1 MMTNLHDLNK
11 RGQSIWYDNI
21 QRSLLNNG
29 ELQQLIDAG
38 VTGVTSNPTIF
49 EKAIVGSSDYDDDFI
64 KLVDQAAPKEI
75 YEALAIDDIQ
85 RTADLLRPVYEK
97 TGGFD
102 GYVSLEVSPTLA
114 HDTDGTIAEAQR
126 LYRAVDRPNVMIK
139 IPATPAGVPAIAY
152 SISQGININVTLIFS
167 LAQYEAVANAYIEG
181 LERLAQQGGDVST
194 VASVASFFVSRVDSL
209 VDKQLEQHG
218 VHDLQGT
225 IAIANAKVA
234 YARFRE
240 IFSGP
245 RWEKLAQQG
254 AREQRPLWAST
265 GTKNPDYPDTLYVD
279 NLIGPCTVDTMPP
292 ATLSA
297 YMDHGT
303 VSETLETKVDEA
315 QAQLERLR
323 KAGIDMDAVTRQ
335 LQDDGVAAFA
345 NSFESL
351 IDGIAQKRDRLQ
363 AEQASTV

>member
-1 MMTNLHDLNK
+1 
-11 RGQSIWYDNI
+11 
-21 QRSLLNNG
+21 
-29 ELQQLIDAG
+29 
-38 VTGVTSNPTIF
+38 
-49 EKAIVGSSDYDDDFI
+49 
-64 KLVDQAAPKEI
+64 
-75 YEALAIDDIQ
+75 
-85 RTADLLRPVYEK
+85 
-97 TGGFD
+97 
-102 GYVSLEVSPTLA
+102 
-114 HDTDGTIAEAQR
+114 
-126 LYRAVDRPNVMIK
+126 
-139 IPATPAGVPAIAY
+139 
-152 SISQGININVTLIFS
+152 
-167 LAQYEAVANAYIEG
+167 
-181 LERLAQQGGDVST
+181 
-194 VASVASFFVSRVDSL
+194 VSRVDSL

-345 NSFESL
+345 KSFESL